1 MNIRLKTTLAFF
13 TQKEKKGYCVESD
26 LKKL

>member
-13 TQKEKKGYCVESD
+13 TQKEKTGHCVESD
-26 LKKL
+26 FKKL